1 MTDQEIIQK
10 YKEKI
15 EQDIQERCKQYNL
28 ITEEDKKRFTE
39 KYHRNFI
46 KGLKEG
52 KAEGKIEIVK
62 AALKKNIDIQIIH
75 ELTGLSIEAIQQQKE
90 KMEHMACSLA

>member
-52 KAEGKIEIVK
+52 KAERDIEIAQK
-62 AALKKNIDIQIIH
+62 MIKEGLSIEKIH
-75 ELTGLSIEAIQQQKE
+75 KMTGLSIEAIQQQKE